1 MADELDEN
9 YTLDKKFKVAEPID
23 DQEDLDELQTKSNK
37 FDKPISKETS
47 NSKKIKTKKKNITEI
62 LEIKKKEL
70 NKPSYAYDEFKRI
83 LTKFIVDNL
92 SSVER
97 KDFGLNENLNE
108 KLDELIVKRT
118 KTSKLPFEQQFEK
131 FFSKKF
137 EKHLQ
142 KEPKLRRPFTI
153 VLCSS
158 AVRCIELQKK
168 LDSTN
173 ELIKKKKLKWMHAFA
188 KHKKLQ
194 EQIDFIKNS
203 KTPIHLVYATPQ
215 RLAQLVE
222 ADALKLNLLKY
233 VCIDYT
239 ARDCKLKRFVDIPDL
254 KEEFLKF
261 INKFLFKLNK
271 EKIKFKFY
279 LA

>member
-1 MADELDEN
+1 
-9 YTLDKKFKVAEPID
+9 
-23 DQEDLDELQTKSNK
+23 
-37 FDKPISKETS
+37 
-47 NSKKIKTKKKNITEI
+47 
-62 LEIKKKEL
+62 
-70 NKPSYAYDEFKRI
+70 
-83 LTKFIVDNL
+83 
-92 SSVER
+92 
-97 KDFGLNENLNE
+97 
-108 KLDELIVKRT
+108 
-118 KTSKLPFEQQFEK
+118 
-131 FFSKKF
+131 
-137 EKHLQ
+137 
-142 KEPKLRRPFTI
+142 
-153 VLCSS
+153 
-158 AVRCIELQKK
+158 
-168 LDSTN
+168 
-173 ELIKKKKLKWMHAFA
+173 MHAFA

>member
-23 DQEDLDELQTKSNK
+23 DLDDLDELQTKSNK

-142 KEPKLRRPFTI
+142 KESKLRRPFTI